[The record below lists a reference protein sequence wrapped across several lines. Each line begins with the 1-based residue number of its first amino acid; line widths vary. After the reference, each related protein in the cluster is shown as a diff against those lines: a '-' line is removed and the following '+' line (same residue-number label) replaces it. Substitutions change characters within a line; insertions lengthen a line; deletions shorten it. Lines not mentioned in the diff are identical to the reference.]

1 MKTSQRTFV
10 VEFKSGRRQLK
21 ARTNSIWGDTDFKA
35 LARAAKDEAPS
46 LFKANETSGTPD
58 ERGDMSPGMMN
69 LGSAGEHRGNAE
81 LARAEM
87 PSVGGA
93 GVEVAK
99 QHQGDTR
106 AAEAVTQLQESQPVS
121 QARRTSRD
129 SARKTVKPAA
139 VDANA
144 KLSMGRD
151 DARNVEAATTSNP
164 ISFDELAALDAENRR
179 LERLLAEQLHAENL
193 QLKKMLSRFDIT
205 LERIHHP

>member
-1 MKTSQRTFV
+1 
-10 VEFKSGRRQLK
+10 
-21 ARTNSIWGDTDFKA
+21 
-35 LARAAKDEAPS
+35 
-46 LFKANETSGTPD
+46 
-58 ERGDMSPGMMN
+58 MMN
-69 LGSAGEHRGNAE
+69 LGSAGEHGGNAE

-99 QHQGDTR
+99 RHQGDTR

-129 SARKTVKPAA
+129 SARKTAKPAA
-139 VDANA
+139 VDAIA
-144 KLSMGRD
+144 KFSMGRD